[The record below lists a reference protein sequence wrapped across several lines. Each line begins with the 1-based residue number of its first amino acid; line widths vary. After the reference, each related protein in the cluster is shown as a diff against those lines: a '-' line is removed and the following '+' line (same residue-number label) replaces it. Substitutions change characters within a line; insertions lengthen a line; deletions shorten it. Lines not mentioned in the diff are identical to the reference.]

1 VGKLKAKRK
10 RGNVAGPL
18 PPAIEELRRVFTALN
33 TVYGFLQRQHMQPT
47 WVNVKEAL
55 QQLCFQEGKMQTCV
69 QAVKHL
75 AALCPKASYPSHEVH
90 ITSLGLRAAYYGASW
105 CLEPCINRDYIGV

>member
-1 VGKLKAKRK
+1 MGKLKEKRK

-55 QQLCFQEGKMQTCV
+55 QQLCCQEGKMQTCV

-75 AALCPKASYPSHEVH
+75 AALCPKASYSSREVH
-90 ITSLGLRAAYYGASW
+90 ITSLCSSGLLWAF
-105 CLEPCINRDYIGV
+105 LGVSLIVITLGCNSP